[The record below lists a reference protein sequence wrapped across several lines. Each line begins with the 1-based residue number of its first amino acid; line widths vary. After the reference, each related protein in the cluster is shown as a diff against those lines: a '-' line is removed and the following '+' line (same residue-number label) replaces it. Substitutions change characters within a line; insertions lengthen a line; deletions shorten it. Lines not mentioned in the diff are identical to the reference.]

1 MAGFALDQVS
11 VTYGPTRV
19 LDGIDARI
27 EAGEC
32 TSVVGASGSGKSTL
46 LRVLNRLE
54 EPTSGRVL
62 LDGQPITGMDV
73 LRLRRRVALVPQQPV
88 LLAGTGRDEVRVGRP
103 DLPEHRIAELVKLVG
118 LPPAMLDRRTERLS
132 GGEAQR
138 LCLARAL
145 ALEPEVLLLDEPT
158 SALDGVNVALIAEL
172 ARGHVASGGS
182 VVLVSHDLAVVRT
195 LADRVLVLDG
205 GRLTAAGAPEDI
217 EYLEAGR

>member
-1 MAGFALDQVS
+1 MAGFVLDK
-11 VTYGPTRV
+11 VTVAFGDVRV
-19 LDGIDARI
+19 LDAIDADIGACR
-27 EAGEC
+27 C
-32 TSVVGASGSGKSTL
+32 TAIVGASGSGKTTL

-62 LDGQPITGMDV
+62 LDGNPIKDMDV
-73 LRLRRRVALVPQQPV
+73 LGLRRRVGLVRQQPV
-88 LLAGTGRDEVRVGRP
+88 LLAATGRDEVRAGRP
-103 DLPEHRIAELVKLVG
+103 ELPEPRIVELLRQVG
-118 LPPAMLDRRTERLS
+118 LPESMIDRGTDRLS

-172 ARGHVASGGS
+172 ARGHVAAGGS

-195 LADRVLVLDG
+195 LADHVMVLDH
-205 GRLTAAGAPEDI
+205 GRLTAAGAPEEV

>member
-1 MAGFALDQVS
+1 MAGFVLDKITVAHGQV
-11 VTYGPTRV
+11 RV
-19 LDGIDARI
+19 LDAIEARI
-27 EAGEC
+27 ETGRC
-32 TSVVGASGSGKSTL
+32 TAVVGASGSGKTTL

-62 LDGQPITGMDV
+62 LNGEPITAMDV
-73 LRLRRRVALVPQQPV
+73 LGLRRRVGLVPQQPV
-88 LLAGTGRDEVRVGRP
+88 LLTDTGRDEVRVGRP
-103 DLPEHRIAELVKLVG
+103 DLAEYRVVELLEQVG
-118 LPPAMLDRRTERLS
+118 LPLSVLDRRTERLS

-158 SALDGVNVALIAEL
+158 SALDGVNVALIAAL
-172 ARGHVASGGS
+172 ARSHVAAGGS

-195 LADRVLVLDG
+195 LADSVLVLDH
-205 GRLTAAGAPEDI
+205 GRLTAAGAPEEI